1 MAITKTSKNFKNK
14 GKDIKYLNK
23 DFSQFRGNLIEFAK
37 TYFPQTYSDFN
48 ESSPGMMFIEMASY
62 VGDSLSYYVDD
73 TLKES
78 LMTHADDIENVIALS
93 QYLGYKPKVT
103 SPAVTTLSVYQLVP
117 SIGSGADNTYDETY
131 LLRIKEGMRVESS
144 IGVQF
149 VTQDVVDFND
159 ELDREI
165 SIYQRDG
172 VSGEV
177 TFYLIKKLVQAIS
190 AEVKTEEVTFG
201 AYEEFQSIDLGDTNV
216 IDIYDVRDS
225 NGNKFYEVPYLAQ
238 ELVFVDYPN
247 TENNDPDLFQFKSTT
262 PYILNTLKTSRRF
275 VKQVNPNSTT
285 TIQFGA
291 GDPTVSEETIIPSFK
306 NVGLGLP
313 NSISKL
319 EESFDPT
326 NFLKTKTYGTSPSN
340 TTMTVKYLVGGGVES
355 NVKKGTITQINGAEY
370 EEDLTKFTSTQL
382 GLYNAAKSSIAVDN
396 EVPATGGKGGDTME
410 EIRQNA
416 LANFGSQN
424 RAVTAKDYQVR
435 ALSMPTKFGSIAK
448 AYATADGTLD
458 NNSPSSILAS
468 PNVLNEFT
476 DLVESF
482 VNKPEE
488 EEPDRK
494 AIKDELQKF
503 LLGKTSNENEKNN
516 PFAINLYLLGYDSD
530 KKLSL
535 LNRAIKENLKTYLSE
550 YKILTDGININ
561 DGFIIN
567 IGLEFEIITLK
578 NYNKSEVLSDCISE
592 LKEYFN
598 VDNFTFNN
606 TINISELELIIAN
619 VDGVSSVPKLKIVN
633 KCGGQYANNS
643 YNIEAAIKDKIL
655 YPSLD
660 PSVFEIKFPDS
671 DIKGGQDNGILFF
684 NSIKRCIGVLTTTRP
699 KRWFR

>member
-23 DFSQFRGNLIEFAK
+23 DFSAFRGNLIEFAK
-37 TYFPQTYSDFN
+37 TYFPKTYSDFN

-103 SPAVTTLSVYQLVP
+103 GASVTTLSVYQLVP
-117 SIGSGADNTYDETY
+117 SIGSGADNKFDSTYF
-131 LLRIKEGMRVESS
+131 LRIKEGMKVESVN
-144 IGVQF
+144 GVQF
-149 VTQDVVDFND
+149 ITQDVVDFSD
-159 ELDREI
+159 DSDREI
-165 SIYQRDG
+165 TIYQRDG
-172 VSGEV
+172 VSGEAS
-177 TFYLIKKLVQAIS
+177 FYLVKKQVKLIS
-190 AEVKTEEVTFG
+190 ADVKTTEITFG
-201 AYEEFQSIDLGDTNV
+201 SYSEFQSIDLSDTNI
-216 IDIYDVRDS
+216 IDIYDVRDGD
-225 NGNKFYEVPYLAQ
+225 GNKYYEVPYLAQ
-238 ELVFVDYPN
+238 ELVFTDYPN
-247 TENNDPDLFQFKSTT
+247 TENTDPDLYQFKSTT

-275 VKQVNPNSTT
+275 VKQVNPDSTI
-285 TIQFGA
+285 TIQFGS

-340 TTMTVKYLVGGGVES
+340 TTITVKYLVGGGVEA
-355 NVKKGTITQINGAEY
+355 NVKKGTITQINEVGY
-370 EEDLTKFTSTQL
+370 EEDITLFTPTQL
-382 GLYNAAKSSIAVDN
+382 GVYTAAKNSIAVDN
-396 EVPATGGKGGDTME
+396 EVPATGGKGGDTIE

-416 LANFGSQN
+416 LANFGAQN
-424 RAVTAKDYQVR
+424 RAVTSKDYQIR

-468 PNVLNEFT
+468 PKALNEFT
-476 DLVESF
+476 DLVEGF
-482 VNKPEE
+482 VAKPED
-488 EEPDRK
+488 EEPNRK
-494 AIKDELQKF
+494 SIQDEIRKF
-503 LLGKTSNENEKNN
+503 LVGKTSNDNEKNN
-516 PFAINLYLLGYDSD
+516 PFAINLYLLGYDSE
-530 KKLSL
+530 KKLST
-535 LNRAIKENLKTYLSE
+535 LNIAIKENLKTYLTE
-550 YKILTDGININ
+550 YKMLTDGININ

-578 NYNKSEVLSDCISE
+578 NYNKSEVLSECISE
-592 LKEYFN
+592 LKDYFN
-598 VDNFTFNN
+598 IDSFTFNN
-606 TINISELELIIAN
+606 TINISELELIVAN

-633 KCGGQYANNS
+633 KCGGQYAPNT

-660 PSVFEIKFPDS
+660 PSVFEIKYPDS
-671 DIKGGQDNGILFF
+671 DIKGRA
-684 NSIKRCIGVLTTTRP
+684 K
-699 KRWFR
+699 

>member
-23 DFSQFRGNLIEFAK
+23 DFTQFRSNLIEFAK

-62 VGDSLSYYVDD
+62 IGDSLSYYVDD

-78 LMTHADDIENVIALS
+78 LMVHADDIENVIALS

-103 SPAVTTLSVYQLVP
+103 SPSVTTLSVYQLVP
-117 SIGSGADNTYDETY
+117 SIGTGGSNTYDETY
-131 LLRIKEGMRVESS
+131 LLRIKEGMRVESTNG
-144 IGVQF
+144 IQF
-149 VTQDVVDFND
+149 ITQNVVDFND
-159 ELDREI
+159 ETDREI
-165 SIYQRDG
+165 TIYQTDS
-172 VSGEV
+172 VSGEP
-177 TFYLIKKLVQAIS
+177 TFYLVKKLVNAIS
-190 AEVKTEEVTFG
+190 AEVKTQEVTFG
-201 AYEEFQSIDLGDTNV
+201 SYEEFQSIELSETNI
-216 IDIYDVRDS
+216 IDIYDVRDD
-225 NGNKFYEVPYLAQ
+225 NGNKYYEVPYLAQ

-247 TENNDPDLFQFKSTT
+247 TESNDPDLYQFKSTV
-262 PYILNTLKTSRRF
+262 PYVLNTLKTSRRF

-340 TTMTVKYLVGGGVES
+340 TTITVKYLVGGGVES
-355 NVKKGTITQINGAEY
+355 NVKKGTITQLRDVQY
-370 EEDLTKFTSTQL
+370 EEDITLFTPNQL
-382 GLYNAAKSSIAVDN
+382 AVYNSAKNSIAVDN
-396 EVPATGGKGGDTME
+396 EVPATGGKGGDTIE

-424 RAVTAKDYQVR
+424 RAVTAKDYEVR

-458 NNSPSSILAS
+458 NNSPSSILSS
-468 PNVLNEFT
+468 PKALQEFT
-476 DLVESF
+476 DLVMSF
-482 VNKPEE
+482 VEKPDE
-488 EEPDRK
+488 EEPDRRSVQQE
-494 AIKDELQKF
+494 IQKY
-503 LLGKTSNENEKNN
+503 LIGKTSNDNEKNN
-516 PFAINLYLLGYDSD
+516 PFAINLYLLGYDEN
-530 KKLSL
+530 KKLSSV
-535 LNRAIKENLKTYLSE
+535 NRAIKENLKTYLSE

-567 IGLEFEIITLK
+567 IGIEFEIITLK
-578 NYNKSEVLSDCISE
+578 NYNKSEVLTNCIQE
-592 LKEYFN
+592 LKDYMN
-598 VDNFTFNN
+598 IDNFTFNN
-606 TINISELELIIAN
+606 TINLSELELVLAN
-619 VDGVSSVPKLKIVN
+619 VDGVSSVPKFKIVN
-633 KCGGQYANNS
+633 KCGGQYSPNS
-643 YNIEAAIKDKIL
+643 YNIEAAVKDKIL

-660 PSVFEIKFPDS
+660 PSVFEVKFPDS
-671 DIKGGQDNGILFF
+671 DIKG
-684 NSIKRCIGVLTTTRP
+684 RAR
-699 KRWFR
+699 

>member
-37 TYFPQTYSDFN
+37 TYFPKTYSDFN

-62 VGDSLSYYVDD
+62 IGDSLSYYVDD

-78 LMTHADDIENVIALS
+78 LMVHADDIENVIALS
-93 QYLGYKPKVT
+93 QYLGYKPKV
-103 SPAVTTLSVYQLVP
+103 SAPSVTILSIYQLVP
-117 SIGSGADNTYDETY
+117 SIGSGGDNTFDSTY
-131 LLRIKEGMRVESS
+131 FLRIKEGMRSESTN
-144 IGVQF
+144 GVQF
-149 VTQDVVDFND
+149 ITQDVVDFSD
-159 ELDREI
+159 DRDREI
-165 SIYQRDG
+165 TIYQRDG
-172 VSGEV
+172 VSGEP
-177 TFYLIKKLVQAIS
+177 TFYLVKKQVQAIS
-190 AEVKTEEVTFG
+190 AELKTREVPFG
-201 AYEEFQSIDLGDTNV
+201 AFKEFQSIELSDTDI

-225 NGNKFYEVPYLAQ
+225 DGNKFYEVPYLAQ
-238 ELVFVDYPN
+238 ELVFTDYPN
-247 TENNDPDLFQFKSTT
+247 TENNDPDLFQFKETT

-285 TIQFGA
+285 TIQFGS

-355 NVKKGTITQINGAEY
+355 NVKKGTITQINGVEY
-370 EEDLTKFTSTQL
+370 EEDIELFTSAQL
-382 GLYNAAKSSIAVDN
+382 GVYNAAKNSIAIDN
-396 EVPATGGKGGDTME
+396 EVPATGGKGGDTIE

-424 RAVTAKDYQVR
+424 RAVTSKDYQIR
-435 ALSMPTKFGSIAK
+435 ALSMPTKFGAIAK

-468 PNVLNEFT
+468 PNALKEFT
-476 DLVESF
+476 DLVEGF
-482 VNKPEE
+482 VNKPEN
-488 EEPDRK
+488 EEPNRK
-494 AIKDELQKF
+494 SIQEEIKKF
-503 LLGKTSNENEKNN
+503 LVGKTSNNNEKNN
-516 PFAINLYLLGYDSD
+516 PFAINLYLLGYDSK
-530 KKLSL
+530 KKLSV
-535 LNRAIKENLKTYLSE
+535 LNRAVKENLKTYLTE
-550 YKILTDGININ
+550 YKILTDGINIS

-567 IGLEFEIITLK
+567 IGVEFEIVTLR
-578 NYNKSEVLSDCISE
+578 NYNKSEVLSECIAE
-592 LKEYFN
+592 LKEYFTI
-598 VDNFTFNN
+598 DSFTFNN
-606 TINISELELIIAN
+606 TINISELELIVAN

-633 KCGGQYANNS
+633 KCGGQYADNS
-643 YNIEAAIKDKIL
+643 YNVEAAIKDKIL

-660 PSVFEIKFPDS
+660 PSVFEIKYPDS
-671 DIKGGQDNGILFF
+671 DIKGRA
-684 NSIKRCIGVLTTTRP
+684 K
-699 KRWFR
+699 

>member
-37 TYFPQTYSDFN
+37 TYFPKTYSDFN

-78 LMTHADDIENVIALS
+78 LMVHADDIENVIALS
-93 QYLGYKPKVT
+93 QYLGYKPKVS
-103 SPAVTTLSVYQLVP
+103 SPSVTTLSVYQLVP
-117 SIGSGADNTYDETY
+117 SIGSGADNTFDSTY
-131 LLRIKEGMRVESS
+131 FLRIKEGMRCESTNA
-144 IGVQF
+144 VQF
-149 VTQDVVDFND
+149 ITQDVVDFSD
-159 ELDREI
+159 EREREI
-165 SIYQRDG
+165 TIYQRDG
-172 VSGEV
+172 VSGEAS
-177 TFYLIKKLVQAIS
+177 FYLVKKQVQAIS
-190 AEVKTEEVTFG
+190 AELKTEEVSFG
-201 AYEEFQSIDLGDTNV
+201 AFKEFQSIELSDTDI

-225 NGNKFYEVPYLAQ
+225 DSNKFYEVPYLAQ
-238 ELVFVDYPN
+238 ELVFTDYPN

-275 VKQVNPNSTT
+275 VKQVNPDSTT
-285 TIQFGA
+285 TIQFGS
-291 GDPTVSEETIIPSFK
+291 GDPTVSEEAIIPSFK

-340 TTMTVKYLVGGGVES
+340 TTITVKYLVGGGVES
-355 NVKKGTITQINGAEY
+355 NVKKGTITQINGVEY
-370 EEDLTKFTSTQL
+370 EEDIDLFTPAQL
-382 GLYNAAKSSIAVDN
+382 GLYRAAKNSIAIDN
-396 EVPATGGKGGDTME
+396 EVPATGGKGGDTIE

-424 RAVTAKDYQVR
+424 RAVTSKDYQIR
-435 ALSMPTKFGSIAK
+435 ALSMPTKFGAIAK

-468 PNVLNEFT
+468 PQVLREFT
-476 DLVESF
+476 ELVDGF
-482 VNKPEE
+482 VNREE
-488 EEPDRK
+488 GSAEVDK
-494 AIKDELQKF
+494 QLIQDEIRKF
-503 LLGKTSNENEKNN
+503 LVGKTSNDNEKNN
-516 PFAINLYLLGYDSD
+516 PFAINLYLLGYDSN
-530 KKLSL
+530 KKLST
-535 LNRAIKENLKTYLSE
+535 LNRAIKENLKTYLNE

-567 IGLEFEIITLK
+567 IGLEFEIVTLR
-578 NYNKSEVLSDCISE
+578 NYNKSEVLSECISE
-592 LKEYFN
+592 LKEYF
-598 VDNFTFNN
+598 DIDSFTFNN

-633 KCGGQYANNS
+633 KCGGQYAPNT
-643 YNIEAAIKDKIL
+643 YNIEAAIKDKVL

-671 DIKGGQDNGILFF
+671 DIKGRA
-684 NSIKRCIGVLTTTRP
+684 K
-699 KRWFR
+699 

>member
-23 DFSQFRGNLIEFAK
+23 DFNDFRNNLIEFSK
-37 TYFPQTYSDFN
+37 TYFPTTYSDFN
-48 ESSPGMMFIEMASY
+48 ESSPGMLFIEMASFI
-62 VGDSLSYYVDD
+62 GDSLSYYVDD

-78 LMTHADDIENVIALS
+78 LMVHADDIENVIALS

-103 SPAVTTLSVYQLVP
+103 SPSVTTLSVYQLVP
-117 SIGSGADNTYDETY
+117 STGTGANNTYDETY
-131 LLRIKEGMRVESS
+131 LLRIKEGMRVESTN
-144 IGVQF
+144 GVQF
-149 VTQDVVDFND
+149 ITQDVVDFSD
-159 ELDREI
+159 ETDREI
-165 SIYQRDG
+165 SIYQTDS
-172 VSGEV
+172 VSGEA
-177 TFYLIKKLVQAIS
+177 TFYLVKKLVQAIS
-190 AEVKTEEVTFG
+190 AEIKTEEVTFG
-201 AYEEFQSIDLGDTNV
+201 SYEEFQSIELSDTNI
-216 IDIYDVRDS
+216 IDIYDVRDAD
-225 NGNKFYEVPYLAQ
+225 GNKWYEVPYLAQ

-247 TENNDPDLFQFKSTT
+247 TENNDPDLYQFKSTT

-275 VKQVNPNSTT
+275 VKQINPDSTT
-285 TIQFGA
+285 KIQFGA

-326 NFLKTKTYGTSPSN
+326 NFLKTKTYGSSPSN

-355 NVKKGTITQINGAEY
+355 NVKKGTITQLNNVEY
-370 EEDLTKFTSTQL
+370 EEDVTLFTPTQL
-382 GLYNAAKSSIAVDN
+382 GLYNAAKNSLAVDN
-396 EVPATGGKGGDTME
+396 EVPATGGKGGDTIE

-468 PNVLNEFT
+468 PKALQEFT
-476 DLVESF
+476 DLVMSF
-482 VNKPEE
+482 VEKPDE
-488 EEPDRK
+488 EEPNK
-494 AIKDELQKF
+494 ESVQEEIKKY
-503 LLGKTSNENEKNN
+503 LLGKTSNDNEKNN

-530 KKLSL
+530 KKLST

-567 IGLEFEIITLK
+567 VGIEFEIITLK
-578 NYNKSEVLSDCISE
+578 NYNKSEVIANCISE
-592 LKEYFN
+592 LKDYMN
-598 VDNFTFNN
+598 IDNFTFNN
-606 TINISELELIIAN
+606 TINISELELIVAN
-619 VDGVSSVPKLKIVN
+619 VDGVSSVPKFKIVN
-633 KCGGQYANNS
+633 KCGGQYAPNS

-660 PSVFEIKFPDS
+660 PSVFEVKFPDS
-671 DIKGGQDNGILFF
+671 DIKG
-684 NSIKRCIGVLTTTRP
+684 RAR
-699 KRWFR
+699 

>member
-144 IGVQF
+144 NGVQF

-275 VKQVNPNSTT
+275 VKQVNPDSTT
-285 TIQFGA
+285 TIQFGS

-355 NVKKGTITQINGAEY
+355 NVKKGTITQINGVEY
-370 EEDLTKFTSTQL
+370 EEDIDLFTPAQL
-382 GLYNAAKSSIAVDN
+382 GLYRAAKNSIAIDN
-396 EVPATGGKGGDTME
+396 EVPATGGKGGDTIE

-424 RAVTAKDYQVR
+424 RAVTSKDYQIR
-435 ALSMPTKFGSIAK
+435 ALSMPTKFGAIAK

-468 PNVLNEFT
+468 PQVLREFT
-476 DLVESF
+476 ELVDGF
-482 VNKPEE
+482 VNREE
-488 EEPDRK
+488 GAGEVDK
-494 AIKDELQKF
+494 QLIQDEIRKF
-503 LLGKTSNENEKNN
+503 LVGKTSNDNEKNN
-516 PFAINLYLLGYDSD
+516 PFAINLYLLGYDSN
-530 KKLSL
+530 KKLST
-535 LNRAIKENLKTYLSE
+535 LNRAIKENLKTYLNE

-567 IGLEFEIITLK
+567 IGLEFEIVTLQ
-578 NYNKSEVLSDCISE
+578 NYNKSEVLSECISE
-592 LKEYFN
+592 LKEYF
-598 VDNFTFNN
+598 DIDSFTFNN

-633 KCGGQYANNS
+633 KCGGQYAPNT
-643 YNIEAAIKDKIL
+643 YNIEAAIKDKVL

-671 DIKGGQDNGILFF
+671 DIKG
-684 NSIKRCIGVLTTTRP
+684 RAR
-699 KRWFR
+699 

>member
-144 IGVQF
+144 NGVQF

-468 PNVLNEFT
+468 PNVINEFT

-619 VDGVSSVPKLKIVN
+619 VDGVSSVPKLKIIN

-671 DIKGGQDNGILFF
+671 DIKG
-684 NSIKRCIGVLTTTRP
+684 RAR
-699 KRWFR
+699 

>member
-37 TYFPQTYSDFN
+37 TYFPKTYSDFN

-78 LMTHADDIENVIALS
+78 LMVHSDDIENVIALS
-93 QYLGYKPKVT
+93 QYLGYKPKVS
-103 SPAVTTLSVYQLVP
+103 SPSVTTLSVYQLVP
-117 SIGSGADNTYDETY
+117 SIGSGADNTFDSTY
-131 LLRIKEGMRVESS
+131 LLRIKEGMRCESTNA
-144 IGVQF
+144 VQF
-149 VTQDVVDFND
+149 ITQDVVDFSD
-159 ELDREI
+159 EREREI
-165 SIYQRDG
+165 TIYQRDG
-172 VSGEV
+172 VSGEAS
-177 TFYLIKKLVQAIS
+177 FYLVKKQVQAIS
-190 AEVKTEEVTFG
+190 AELKTQEVSFG
-201 AYEEFQSIDLGDTNV
+201 AFEEFQSILLGDTNI

-225 NGNKFYEVPYLAQ
+225 DSNKFYEVPYLAQ
-238 ELVFVDYPN
+238 ELVFTDYPN

-275 VKQVNPNSTT
+275 VKQVNPDSTT
-285 TIQFGA
+285 TIQFGS

-370 EEDLTKFTSTQL
+370 EEDIDLFTSAQL
-382 GLYNAAKSSIAVDN
+382 GVYRAAKNSIAIDN
-396 EVPATGGKGGDTME
+396 EVPATGGKGGDTIE

-424 RAVTAKDYQVR
+424 RAVTSKDYQIR
-435 ALSMPTKFGSIAK
+435 ALSMPTKFGAIAK

-468 PNVLNEFT
+468 PQVLREFT
-476 DLVESF
+476 ELVDGF
-482 VNKPEE
+482 VNREE
-488 EEPDRK
+488 GAGEVDK
-494 AIKDELQKF
+494 QLIQDEIRKF
-503 LLGKTSNENEKNN
+503 LVGKTSNDNEKNN
-516 PFAINLYLLGYDSD
+516 PFAINLYLLGYDSN
-530 KKLSL
+530 KKLST
-535 LNRAIKENLKTYLSE
+535 LNRAIKENLKTYLNE

-567 IGLEFEIITLK
+567 IGLEFEIVTLR
-578 NYNKSEVLSDCISE
+578 NYNKSEVLSECIAE
-592 LKEYFN
+592 LKEYF
-598 VDNFTFNN
+598 DIDSFTFNN

-633 KCGGQYANNS
+633 KCGGQYAPNT
-643 YNIEAAIKDKIL
+643 YNIEAAIKDKVL

-671 DIKGGQDNGILFF
+671 DIKGRA
-684 NSIKRCIGVLTTTRP
+684 K
-699 KRWFR
+699 

>member
-23 DFSQFRGNLIEFAK
+23 DFSAFRGNLIEFAK
-37 TYFPQTYSDFN
+37 TYFPKTYSDFN

-144 IGVQF
+144 NGVQF

-424 RAVTAKDYQVR
+424 RAVTAKDYQIR

-671 DIKGGQDNGILFF
+671 DIKG
-684 NSIKRCIGVLTTTRP
+684 RAR
-699 KRWFR
+699 

>member
-1 MAITKTSKNFKNK
+1 MAITKTSKNFKGR

-78 LMTHADDIENVIALS
+78 LMVHADDIENVIALS
-93 QYLGYKPKVT
+93 QYLGYKPKV
-103 SPAVTTLSVYQLVP
+103 SAPSVTILSVYQLVP
-117 SIGSGADNTYDETY
+117 SIGSGADNTFDSTY
-131 LLRIKEGMRVESS
+131 FLRIKEGMRCESEN
-144 IGVQF
+144 GVQF
-149 VTQDVVDFND
+149 ITQDVVDFSD

-165 SIYQRDG
+165 TIYQRDG
-172 VSGEV
+172 VSGEAS
-177 TFYLIKKLVQAIS
+177 FYLVKKQIQAIS
-190 AEVKTEEVTFG
+190 AELKTQKVSFG
-201 AYEEFQSIDLGDTNV
+201 AFEEFQSILLGDTDI

-225 NGNKFYEVPYLAQ
+225 DSNKFYEVPYLAQ
-238 ELVFVDYPN
+238 ELVFTDYPN
-247 TENNDPDLFQFKSTT
+247 TENNDPDLFQFKATT

-275 VKQVNPNSTT
+275 VKQVNPDSTT
-285 TIQFGA
+285 TIQFGS

-326 NFLKTKTYGTSPSN
+326 NFLKTKTYGQSPSN

-355 NVKKGTITQINGAEY
+355 NVKKGTITQINGVEY
-370 EEDLTKFTSTQL
+370 EEDIELFTSTQL
-382 GLYNAAKSSIAVDN
+382 GVYNAAKNSIAIDN
-396 EVPATGGKGGDTME
+396 EVPAIGGKGGDTIE

-424 RAVTAKDYQVR
+424 RAVTSKDYQIR
-435 ALSMPTKFGSIAK
+435 ALSMPTKFGAIAK

-468 PNVLNEFT
+468 PQVLREFT
-476 DLVESF
+476 ELVDTF
-482 VNKPEE
+482 VNREE
-488 EEPDRK
+488 GAGEVDKQLIQDE
-494 AIKDELQKF
+494 IKKF
-503 LLGKTSNENEKNN
+503 LVGKTSNDNEKNN
-516 PFAINLYLLGYDSD
+516 PFAINLYLLGYDSK
-530 KKLSL
+530 KKLSV
-535 LNRAIKENLKTYLSE
+535 LNRAIKENLKTYLAE

-567 IGLEFEIITLK
+567 IGLEFEIVTLK
-578 NYNKSEVLSDCISE
+578 NYNKSEVLSECISE
-592 LKEYFN
+592 LKDYFN
-598 VDNFTFNN
+598 IDSFTFNN

-633 KCGGQYANNS
+633 KCGGQYADNS
-643 YNIEAAIKDKIL
+643 YNVEAAIKDKIL

-660 PSVFEIKFPDS
+660 PSVFEIKYPDS
-671 DIKGGQDNGILFF
+671 DIKGRA
-684 NSIKRCIGVLTTTRP
+684 K
-699 KRWFR
+699 

>member
-37 TYFPQTYSDFN
+37 TYFPKTYSDFN

-78 LMTHADDIENVIALS
+78 LMVHADDIENVIALS
-93 QYLGYKPKVT
+93 QYLGYKPKVS
-103 SPAVTTLSVYQLVP
+103 SPSVTTLSVYQLVP
-117 SIGSGADNTYDETY
+117 SIGSGADNTFDSTY
-131 LLRIKEGMRVESS
+131 FLRIKEGMRCESTN
-144 IGVQF
+144 GVQF
-149 VTQDVVDFND
+149 ITQDVVDFSD
-159 ELDREI
+159 EREREI
-165 SIYQRDG
+165 TIYQRDG
-172 VSGEV
+172 VSGEAS
-177 TFYLIKKLVQAIS
+177 FYLVKKQVQAIS
-190 AEVKTEEVTFG
+190 AELKTEEVSFG
-201 AYEEFQSIDLGDTNV
+201 AFKEFQSIELSDTDI

-225 NGNKFYEVPYLAQ
+225 DSNKFYEVPYLAQ
-238 ELVFVDYPN
+238 ELVFTDYPN

-275 VKQVNPNSTT
+275 VKQVNPDSTT
-285 TIQFGA
+285 TIQFGS

-340 TTMTVKYLVGGGVES
+340 TTITVKYLVGGGVES
-355 NVKKGTITQINGAEY
+355 NVKKGTITQINGVEY
-370 EEDLTKFTSTQL
+370 EEDIDLFTPAQL
-382 GLYNAAKSSIAVDN
+382 GLYNAAKNSIAIDN
-396 EVPATGGKGGDTME
+396 EVPATGGKGGDTIE

-424 RAVTAKDYQVR
+424 RAVTSKDYQIR
-435 ALSMPTKFGSIAK
+435 ALSMPTKFGAIAK

-468 PNVLNEFT
+468 PQVLREFT
-476 DLVESF
+476 ELVDSF
-482 VNKPEE
+482 VNREE
-488 EEPDRK
+488 GAGEVDK
-494 AIKDELQKF
+494 QLIQDEIRKF
-503 LLGKTSNENEKNN
+503 LVGKTSNDNEKNN
-516 PFAINLYLLGYDSD
+516 PFAINLYLLGYDSN
-530 KKLSL
+530 KKLST
-535 LNRAIKENLKTYLSE
+535 LNRAIKENLKTYLNE

-567 IGLEFEIITLK
+567 IGLEFEIVTLR
-578 NYNKSEVLSDCISE
+578 NYNKSEVLSECIAE
-592 LKEYFN
+592 LKEYF
-598 VDNFTFNN
+598 DIDSFTFNN

-633 KCGGQYANNS
+633 KCGGQYAPNT
-643 YNIEAAIKDKIL
+643 YNIEAAIKDKVL

-671 DIKGGQDNGILFF
+671 DIKGRA
-684 NSIKRCIGVLTTTRP
+684 K
-699 KRWFR
+699 